1 MRKNLGTLDQGVH
14 VDGSGRLRAS
24 LTDVLEVQKNPH
36 QVRALKQSGSASTQ
50 EAFNNTLRNEVYKP
64 HDQMLLE
71 RLRKSSPELADKKL
85 VVHDFRT
92 PGKTANPINT
102 DRDFRVLMQ
111 DSKGKWVE
119 VPKTKWEQH
128 SNDAFAELTFF
139 DKSKCPKGMDP
150 AQQKAWWAEQHGH
163 TPTDRAFREAGRD
176 YSDQIADLRT
186 GQRGNLPGGE
196 VGGHRHHPDR
206 RAQGHRRRARCRR
219 RRSR

>member
-1 MRKNLGTLDQGVH
+1 MQPLGTSPTRAWSTID
-14 VDGSGRLRAS
+14 SG
-24 LTDVLEVQKNPH
+24 TPDVW
-36 QVRALKQSGSASTQ
+36 S
-50 EAFNNTLRNEVYKP
+50 TLRIMGDALSLFCVRIHACNCGNTP
-64 HDQMLLE
+64 S
-71 RLRKSSPELADKKL
+71 RTIGSISRG
-85 VVHDFRT
+85 T

-139 DKSKCPKGMDP
+139 DKSKCPGGMDP

-176 YSDQIADLRT
+176 YSDQIADLRS
-186 GQRGNLPGGE
+186 GQRGNLPSGE
-196 VGGHRHHPDR
+196 VGGTAGSYTHLTLPTIYPV
-206 RAQGHRRRARCRR
+206 
-219 RRSR
+219 